1 MTRIHNNYFSSDIDI
16 VFLELVPWY
25 CRVFLHTLAFSN
37 SKNKP
42 VKIGNLDFSN
52 DILIRLSIINH
63 FPFEKTYHRSC
74 TTGLG

>member
-1 MTRIHNNYFSSDIDI
+1 MKFLFAGHGQAKGKLVTRIHNNYFSSDIDI

-42 VKIGNLDFSN
+42 VGIGKFYVLFKCV
-52 DILIRLSIINH
+52 
-63 FPFEKTYHRSC
+63 F
-74 TTGLG
+74 